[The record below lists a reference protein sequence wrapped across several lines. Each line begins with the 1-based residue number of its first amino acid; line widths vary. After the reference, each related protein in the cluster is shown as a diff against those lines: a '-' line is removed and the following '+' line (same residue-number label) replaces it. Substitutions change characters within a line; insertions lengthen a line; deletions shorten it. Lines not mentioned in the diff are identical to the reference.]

1 MTTGQLR
8 CRREQRG
15 RHGEGRKERR
25 GNKQELNRG
34 RETSEQIC
42 RERETQRH
50 EAAALGLGPSPQGVP
65 CPYDDTAHRQPRGIK
80 H

>member
-1 MTTGQLR
+1 MAKEGKK
-8 CRREQRG
+8 G
-15 RHGEGRKERR
+15 GET
-25 GNKQELNRG
+25 NRNSTEAV
-34 RETSEQIC
+34 RPANRSV
-42 RERETQRH
+42 ERETQRH